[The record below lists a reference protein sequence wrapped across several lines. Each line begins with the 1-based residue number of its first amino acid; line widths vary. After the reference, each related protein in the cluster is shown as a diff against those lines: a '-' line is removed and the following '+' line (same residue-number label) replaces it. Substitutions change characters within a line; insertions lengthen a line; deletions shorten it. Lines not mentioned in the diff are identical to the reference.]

1 MWRYSCSV
9 AVSDCRG
16 LAIQEGRVDFGEQL
30 SVSGTVHQI
39 IRSGVHF
46 PTVLQGV
53 KCRGNICKEFFS
65 RSTQC
70 EMYDLEQ

>member
-1 MWRYSCSV
+1 M
-9 AVSDCRG
+9 
-16 LAIQEGRVDFGEQL
+16 DFGEQL

-39 IRSGVHF
+39 ICSGVHF

-53 KCRGNICKEFFS
+53 KCGGNICKEFFS